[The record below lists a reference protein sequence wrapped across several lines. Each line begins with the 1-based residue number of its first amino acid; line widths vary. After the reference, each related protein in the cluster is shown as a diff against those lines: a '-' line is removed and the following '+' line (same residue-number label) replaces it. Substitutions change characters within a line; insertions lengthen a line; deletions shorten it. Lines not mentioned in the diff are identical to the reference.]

1 MLEQQSA
8 SLVPVKWAETMKTL
22 NGHNSLLQWC
32 IDLKLKSNIASYID
46 AYEKNILKECI
57 TGSSWR
63 PGQAFMQE
71 ELTLSKRQQHWIFVF
86 CLEK

>member
-32 IDLKLKSNIASYID
+32 IDLKLKSNNNASYI
-46 AYEKNILKECI
+46 YMHMKRTNSK
-57 TGSSWR
+57 S
-63 PGQAFMQE
+63 
-71 ELTLSKRQQHWIFVF
+71 LSLVPV
-86 CLEK
+86 E